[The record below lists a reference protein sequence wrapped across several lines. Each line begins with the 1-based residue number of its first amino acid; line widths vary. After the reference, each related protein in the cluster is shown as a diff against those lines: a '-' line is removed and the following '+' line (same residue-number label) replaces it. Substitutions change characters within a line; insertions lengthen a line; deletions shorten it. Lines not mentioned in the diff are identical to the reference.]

1 MIKLMPE
8 LPSHVVGLVAS
19 GQVTAEDYETVVI
32 PTVESVLKTHDKI
45 RLLYYIGPEWTGFTA
60 GAMWDDAKVGLAHRA
75 AWEKVAVVTDVPW
88 VHAGVKYF
96 GFTIPGEVKL
106 FGNDRLEEAKA
117 WVVE

>member
-1 MIKLMPE
+1 MIELMSD
-8 LPSHVVGLVAS
+8 LPADVLGLAAS
-19 GQVTAEDYETVVI
+19 GEVTAQDYETVVI
-32 PTVESVLKTHDKI
+32 PAVEDALKLHEKI

-88 VHAGVKYF
+88 IHAGVKYF

-106 FGNDRLEEAKA
+106 FGNGELAAAKA
-117 WVVE
+117 WVVS